1 MKVIKIISEM
11 KSFRKALPEPVGL
24 VPTMG
29 YLHEGHISLVRQAN
43 KDNASVV
50 VSVFVNPTQFSPGED
65 FETYPRDLEGDV
77 ELLEEEGVDA
87 VFAPEA
93 DEMYPANFSS
103 RVEVTGITQ
112 KLEGNCRPGHFRGV
126 TTVVNKLFNIVRPDR
141 AYFGQKDAQQAA
153 VIKKMV
159 ADLNM
164 NLEVITCPIVREMD
178 GLALSSRNIYLDPRE
193 RQASTVLY
201 RSLMLAQNLYAQGE
215 RDAEIIRKEIVRL
228 IKTEELARIDY
239 VSIADPATLDELDEI
254 TGKALVSMAVK
265 FGKTRLID
273 NVMLG

>member
-29 YLHEGHISLVRQAN
+29 YLHEGHISLVRQAK

-50 VSVFVNPTQFSPGED
+50 VSVFVNPTQFCPGED

-201 RSLMLAQNLYAQGE
+201 RSLMLAQGLYAQGE

>member
-1 MKVIKIISEM
+1 MKVIKTISEM
-11 KSFRKALPEPVGL
+11 KTFRKALPEPVGL

-29 YLHEGHISLVRQAN
+29 YLHEGHISLVRQAK

-50 VSVFVNPTQFSPGED
+50 VSVFVNPTQFGPGED
-65 FETYPRDLEGDV
+65 FETYPRDLEGDI

-164 NLEVITCPIVREMD
+164 NLEVITCPIVREVD
-178 GLALSSRNIYLDPRE
+178 GLAMSSRNIYLNPRE

-201 RSLMLAQNLYAQGE
+201 RSLMLAQGLYAQGE
-215 RDAEIIRKEIVRL
+215 RDAEIIRKEMVRL

-239 VSIADPATLDELDEI
+239 VSIADPATLDELGEI

-273 NVMLG
+273 NVVLG

>member
-29 YLHEGHISLVRQAN
+29 YLHEGHISLVRQAK

-141 AYFGQKDAQQAA
+141 AYFGQKDAQQA
-153 VIKKMV
+153 VIIKKMV

-178 GLALSSRNIYLDPRE
+178 GLALSSRNIYLNPRE

-239 VSIADPATLDELDEI
+239 VSIADPATLDELGEI

-273 NVMLG
+273 NVVLG

>member
-1 MKVIKIISEM
+1 MKIIKTVSEM
-11 KSFRKALPEPVGL
+11 KSFRKTLPEPVGL

-29 YLHEGHISLVRQAN
+29 YLHAGHISLVRQAK
-43 KDNASVV
+43 KDNAAVV
-50 VSVFVNPTQFSPGED
+50 VSVFVNPTQFGPGED
-65 FETYPRDLEGDV
+65 FEKYPRDLEGDA
-77 ELLEEEGVDA
+77 ELLKEEGIDA

-93 DEMYPANFSS
+93 IEMYPADFSS

-126 TTVVNKLFNIVRPDR
+126 TTVVNKLFNIVSPDR
-141 AYFGQKDAQQAA
+141 AYFGQKDAQQAV

-159 ADLNM
+159 HDLDM
-164 NLEVITCPIVREMD
+164 NLDVVTCPTIRKED
-178 GLALSSRNIYLDPRE
+178 GLAMSSRNVYLSYED
-193 RQASTVLY
+193 RQSATVLY
-201 RSLMLAQNLYAQGE
+201 RSLMLAKDLYEHGE
-215 RDAEIIRKEIVRL
+215 RNAETIRKEIVRL

-239 VSIADPATLDELDEI
+239 VSVADPVTLDELDEI

-273 NVMLG
+273 NVVLG

>member
-29 YLHEGHISLVRQAN
+29 YLHEGHISLVRQAK

-141 AYFGQKDAQQAA
+141 AYFGQKDAQQA
-153 VIKKMV
+153 VIIKKMV

-178 GLALSSRNIYLDPRE
+178 GLALSSRNIYLNPRE

-215 RDAEIIRKEIVRL
+215 RDAEIVRKEIVRL

-273 NVMLG
+273 NVILG

>member
-29 YLHEGHISLVRQAN
+29 YLHEGHISLVRQAK

-141 AYFGQKDAQQAA
+141 AYFGQKDAQQA
-153 VIKKMV
+153 VIIKKMV

-178 GLALSSRNIYLDPRE
+178 GLALSSRNIYLNPRE

-273 NVMLG
+273 NVILG

>member
-29 YLHEGHISLVRQAN
+29 YLHEGHISLVRQAK

-178 GLALSSRNIYLDPRE
+178 GLALSSRNIYLNPRE

-273 NVMLG
+273 NVVLG

>member
-1 MKVIKIISEM
+1 MKIIKTVSEM
-11 KSFRKALPEPVGL
+11 KSFRKTLPEPVGL

-29 YLHEGHISLVRQAN
+29 YLHAGHISLVRQAK

-50 VSVFVNPTQFSPGED
+50 VSVFVNPTQFGPGED
-65 FETYPRDLEGDV
+65 FEKYPRDLEGDA
-77 ELLEEEGVDA
+77 ELLKEEGVDA

-93 DEMYPANFSS
+93 IEMYPADFSS

-126 TTVVNKLFNIVRPDR
+126 TTVVNKLFNIVRPDK
-141 AYFGQKDAQQAA
+141 AYFGQKDAQQAV
-153 VIKKMV
+153 VINKMV
-159 ADLNM
+159 KDLDM
-164 NLEVITCPIVREMD
+164 NLDVVTCPTIREED
-178 GLALSSRNIYLDPRE
+178 GLAMSSRNVYLSYED
-193 RQASTVLY
+193 RQAATVLY
-201 RSLMLAQNLYAQGE
+201 RSLMLTKDLYEQGE
-215 RDAEIIRKEIVRL
+215 RNAETIRKEIVRL

-239 VSIADPATLDELDEI
+239 VSVADPVTLDELDEI

-273 NVMLG
+273 NVVLG

>member
-29 YLHEGHISLVRQAN
+29 YLHEGHISLVRQAK

-141 AYFGQKDAQQAA
+141 AYFGQKDAQQA
-153 VIKKMV
+153 VIIKKMV

-201 RSLMLAQNLYAQGE
+201 RSLMLAQGLYAQGE

>member
-1 MKVIKIISEM
+1 MKIINTISEM
-11 KSFRKALPEPVGL
+11 RDFRKTLCEPVGF

-29 YLHEGHISLVRQAN
+29 YLHEGHISLVRKA
-43 KDNASVV
+43 KEENASVV
-50 VSVFVNPTQFSPGED
+50 VSIFVNPTQFGPNED
-65 FETYPRDLEGDV
+65 FEKYPRDMEGDT
-77 ELLEEEGVDA
+77 EMLEEEGVDA

-93 DEMYPANFSS
+93 IEMYPPDFSS

-141 AYFGQKDAQQAA
+141 AYFGQKDAQQ
-153 VIKKMV
+153 VIVINKMV
-159 ADLNM
+159 KDLNM
-164 NLEVITCPIVREMD
+164 NLDVITCPTIREED
-178 GLALSSRNIYLDPRE
+178 GLAMSSRNVYLNTED
-193 RQASTVLY
+193 RQAATVLY
-201 RSLMLAQNLYAQGE
+201 RSLMLVKDLYDQGE
-215 RDAEIIRKEIVRL
+215 RKAETIRKEMVRL

-239 VSIADPATLDELDEI
+239 VSVADPVTLDELDEI

-273 NVMLG
+273 NVVLG

>member
-29 YLHEGHISLVRQAN
+29 YLHEGHISLVRQAK

-141 AYFGQKDAQQAA
+141 AYFGQKDAQQA
-153 VIKKMV
+153 VIIKKMV

-178 GLALSSRNIYLDPRE
+178 GLALSSRNIYLNPRE